1 MTLTRLSNVAS
12 FSPAKAA
19 KAILAEGAHARV
31 TLWCLEAGQ
40 DIHPHVHEGDHA
52 WVVTEGEGWFL
63 TADAEHPVSAGTFL
77 FAPEGEA
84 HGMRAK
90 TRLTFVSVSAG

>member
-1 MTLTRLSNVAS
+1 MTLTRLAAAAS
-12 FSPAKAA
+12 FSPAKASKTA
-19 KAILAEGAHARV
+19 LAEGRHAKV
-31 TLWCLEAGQ
+31 SLWCLEPGQ

-63 TADAEHPVSAGTFL
+63 TADAEQPVSAGTFL

>member
-1 MTLTRLSNVAS
+1 MTLTRLSDASS
-12 FSPAKAA
+12 FSADKPAKVV
-19 KAILAEGAHARV
+19 LAQGVHAGV
-31 TLWCLEAGQ
+31 NLWCLEPGQ
-40 DIHPHVHEGDHA
+40 HIHPHVHEGDHA